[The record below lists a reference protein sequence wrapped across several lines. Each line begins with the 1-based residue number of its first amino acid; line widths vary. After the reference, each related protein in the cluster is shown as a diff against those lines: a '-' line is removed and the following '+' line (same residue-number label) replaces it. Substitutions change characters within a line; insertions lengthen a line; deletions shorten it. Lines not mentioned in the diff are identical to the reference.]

1 MTLKTI
7 EDYEKAIAESDNRL
21 AELEQK
27 LNEAYA
33 EQNAENNKR
42 AKDLRKQLIRNNT
55 LSKFLNQPTIV
66 NANDGGNTLTFILP
80 PDNALCMYTIKHITR
95 DQAFEDNLKVLTT
108 LVKLIKRLHYIC
120 QDNESFKG
128 FRLQATYNLVSTWM
142 TFKLDRENVALELK
156 VDLDTCKSQGRL
168 IIENNLD
175 NTPTPSFYDLGDDD
189 IKLRVDLTKPHE
201 FKDPGYTKTIFS
213 IPFDITVETLKD
225 DLTNA
230 ISQLGNH

>member
-1 MTLKTI
+1 MALKTI
-7 EDYEKAIAESDNRL
+7 EDYENAIAESNERIEKL
-21 AELEQK
+21 ELE

-33 EQNAENNKR
+33 KQNTENNKR

-80 PDNALCMYTIKHITR
+80 PDNALCMYTIKHIAR

-128 FRLQATYNLVSTWM
+128 FRLQVTYNLVSTWV
-142 TFKLDRENVALELK
+142 TFKLDHENVVLELK
-156 VDLDTCKSQGRL
+156 VDLDTHKGQGCI

-175 NTPTPSFYDLGDDD
+175 NIPTPSFYNLGDDD
-189 IKLRVDLTKPHE
+189 IKLRVDLTEPHE
-201 FKDPGYTKTIFS
+201 FKDPGYTKTVFS
-213 IPFDITVETLKD
+213 TPFDITIETLKD

-230 ISQLGNH
+230 ISQLGNY

>member
-1 MTLKTI
+1 MALKTI
-7 EDYEKAIAESDNRL
+7 EDYENAITESNKRIE
-21 AELEQK
+21 ELEQK

-33 EQNAENNKR
+33 EQNTENSKR

-55 LSKFLNQPTIV
+55 LSKFLNRPTIV

-80 PDNALCMYTIKHITR
+80 PDDSLCMYTIKHITR

-108 LVKLIKRLHYIC
+108 LVKLIKRLHYLC
-120 QDNESFKG
+120 QDHESLKS

-142 TFKLDRENVALELK
+142 TFKLDRENVTLKLK
-156 VDLDTCKSQGRL
+156 VDLDTHKSQGCI

-175 NTPTPSFYDLGDDD
+175 NAPTPSFYNLGNGN
-189 IKLRVDLTKPHE
+189 IKLRVDLTEPHE
-201 FKDPGYTKTIFS
+201 FKNPGYTKTLCS
-213 IPFDITVETLKD
+213 IPFDITIETLKD

-230 ISQLGNH
+230 INRLGNH